1 MKKNQKKDEAEL
13 ERIKRARLWGEL
25 IEEDDEDEDWPPEPI
40 LTCLFLNDGSDWF
53 YITAKG

>member
-13 ERIKRARLWGEL
+13 EWIKWAWLWGEV

-40 LTCLFLNDGSDWF
+40 TSAVFLNDGSDWF
-53 YITAKG
+53 YLTAKG